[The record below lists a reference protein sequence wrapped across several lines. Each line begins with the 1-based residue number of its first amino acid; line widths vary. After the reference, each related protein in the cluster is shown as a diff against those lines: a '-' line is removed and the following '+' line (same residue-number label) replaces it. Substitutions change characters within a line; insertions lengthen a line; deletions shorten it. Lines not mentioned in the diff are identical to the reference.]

1 MNLSFTDFSLIF
13 LHLSHP
19 RHLSSLP
26 GIIIE
31 PTKLNE
37 RYLMLPCYNLHLF
50 SVFIHVFCSLQ
61 WRFGQ
66 LGKVPKGINQYSM
79 YDPDDPAL
87 YGLLDDMTSL
97 PIIDVGKYTQN
108 Q

>member
-1 MNLSFTDFSLIF
+1 MYFA
-13 LHLSHP
+13 
-19 RHLSSLP
+19 LSSGGLANW
-26 GIIIE
+26 E
-31 PTKLNE
+31 K
-37 RYLMLPCYNLHLF
+37 F
-50 SVFIHVFCSLQ
+50 Q
-61 WRFGQ
+61 
-66 LGKVPKGINQYSM
+66 KGINQYSM